1 VITFCRRFAS
11 SSITCHTSPASVP
24 NSAAFFKMKSVS
36 CSDVNVSFHDPVS
49 DACDDDDDDDESSE
63 ERCAC
68 CASASDEIIPRMNIT
83 SSEEASRP
91 RDKGVIKS
99 RSSDFN
105 VDVDTDDDEDDESA
119 ELDALVDSDEEKD
132 KKEAEEEERKAK
144 EKAMPAAAKMPG
156 PFASM
161 MPAAA
166 RLPGPLRAIA
176 QPTIAMANY
185 IAPTGL
191 PPPSAAFKMVADVT
205 PKPVKQAAAAANLL
219 NPLNFGASKI
229 PDNEDWDPKF
239 DKFVDD
245 GPRDAPPL
253 SPRSQAAHDELL
265 KGAVDG
271 VGGGDG
277 SAKV

>member
-1 VITFCRRFAS
+1 MVRTWFQSASPTTSFAWLNLKLRRMLLLSSVWSDELTWNRPAGGNVMTFCRRFAS

-105 VDVDTDDDEDDESA
+105 VDVDTDDDEDEDRDDDED
-119 ELDALVDSDEEKD
+119 EDA
-132 KKEAEEEERKAK
+132 RRRR
-144 EKAMPAAAKMPG
+144 
-156 PFASM
+156 
-161 MPAAA
+161 
-166 RLPGPLRAIA
+166 RLT
-176 QPTIAMANY
+176 PT
-185 IAPTGL
+185 
-191 PPPSAAFKMVADVT
+191 PP
-205 PKPVKQAAAAANLL
+205 
-219 NPLNFGASKI
+219 NP
-229 PDNEDWDPKF
+229 PQT
-239 DKFVDD
+239 D
-245 GPRDAPPL
+245 GPHDRL
-253 SPRSQAAHDELL
+253 SPRDDDESKGPNWRCFFPATTPPPPDNDEEDDIKVLL
-265 KGAVDG
+265 RIPTTTEADMIV
-271 VGGGDG
+271 
-277 SAKV
+277 